1 MKSIL
6 VLVFLALLAG
16 SVSAEVV
23 MSGHPDWSPVMYR
36 EGDNIVGIGPNLA
49 TMIMDD
55 IGLNSTCKYA
65 GSWQDVQELGKK
77 GSVDLIVAAYATEDR
92 KESFFYSE
100 PYFEDPIGLFSIK
113 SFAYKNHYDFAG
125 HKIAVTRGD
134 SYGKDMDEFLSV
146 FSKDGLLTVNE
157 YATIEDALISLQSGE
172 SDLLLYSSYSGQKTI
187 SSDRFKNVKEVA
199 VVGSQPFHMLMS
211 KKSKYVE
218 VLPLINNFIE
228 LYKNNGEL
236 DKIINSTEKHAGF

>member
-1 MKSIL
+1 M

-36 EGDNIVGIGPNLA
+36 EGDTIVGIGPNLA

-77 GSVDLIVAAYATEDR
+77 GTVDLIVAAYATEER
-92 KESFFYSE
+92 KENFFYSE
-100 PYFEDPIGLFSIK
+100 PYFDDPIGLFAVK
-113 SFAYKNHYDFAG
+113 NFTYKNQYDLIG
-125 HKIAVTRGD
+125 HSIAVTKGD

-146 FSKDGLLTVNE
+146 FLKDELITVNE
-157 YATIEDALISLQSGE
+157 YASIEDGLTSLQSGD

-187 SSDRFKNVKEVA
+187 SLDRFKNVKEVA

-228 LYKNNGEL
+228 LYKNNGQL
-236 DKIINSTEKHAGF
+236 DHIINSTEKHAGL